1 MTLSKH
7 KDLKM
12 ANKRQDIGT
21 MIEVAVEFMAKK
33 NNCSKATVIKAIEA
47 KDKNA
52 LRQFS
57 QLIEEG
63 VKIISS
69 N

>member
-7 KDLKM
+7 KELKM
-12 ANKRQDIGT
+12 KSKRKDIGT

-33 NNCSKATVIKAIEA
+33 NNCSKATVIKAIES

-57 QLIEEG
+57 QLVKDG
-63 VKIISS
+63 LKIISEK
-69 N
+69 